1 MKLRLIEQKQYD
13 NKGVRCFLI
22 FFINEKKEGVTQ
34 LYHSYKSELPDAE
47 KEICSFF
54 NPVIDFSAILKDEV
68 IAEEEVSEN
77 ADVVEWL
84 NRFGYDDEVIGKLY

>member
-13 NKGVRCFLI
+13 NKGA
-22 FFINEKKEGVTQ
+22 TQ

-47 KEICSFF
+47 KEICSSF
-54 NPVIDFSAILKDEV
+54 NPVTDFSAILKDEV
-68 IAEEEVSEN
+68 IAEEVSEN
-77 ADVVEWL
+77 ADVVDWL